1 MKSQYDVLYGRWPES
16 YDEVVLVVGEN
27 NEISDL
33 VMYAMGLKT
42 EQEMTDAM
50 QAAMNQET
58 IEKSDASWSYEE
70 PYLPADPAL

>member
-58 IEKSDASWSYEE
+58 IEKQTQAGAMRSFAATPSS
-70 PYLPADPAL
+70 